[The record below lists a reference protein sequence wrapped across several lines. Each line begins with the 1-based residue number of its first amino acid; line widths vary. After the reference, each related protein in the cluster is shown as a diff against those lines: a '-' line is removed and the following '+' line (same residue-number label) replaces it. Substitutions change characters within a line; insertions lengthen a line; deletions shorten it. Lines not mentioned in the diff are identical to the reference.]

1 MFDNNSDY
9 ALNKK
14 DKDSIVY
21 KGCDGY
27 EQRISREQFATE
39 EEFLFWKSWS
49 DEDYRETD
57 YKDAY
62 YYRHIVQ
69 LNSTGTS
76 PVTVSSPEEMLINQI
91 ERTERIRKAKEK
103 VLLLAKYV
111 TTAQFRRMWFHL
123 ALGENVRSIAKREGV
138 VHSCIVESITS
149 AKKKIFESDGKKPT
163 KTP

>member
-49 DEDYRETD
+49 DKDYRETD

-76 PVTVSSPEEMLINQI
+76 PVTVSSPEEMMIGANVKGAGKNRSHDPSDRPCQPDSDASELLG
-91 ERTERIRKAKEK
+91 KE
-103 VLLLAKYV
+103 
-111 TTAQFRRMWFHL
+111 
-123 ALGENVRSIAKREGV
+123 I
-138 VHSCIVESITS
+138 
-149 AKKKIFESDGKKPT
+149 GK
-163 KTP
+163 

>member
-21 KGCDGY
+21 KGCDGS

-39 EEFLFWKSWS
+39 EEFMFWKSWS

-62 YYRHIVQ
+62 C
-69 LNSTGTS
+69 STIIFVEIKTNGRCS
-76 PVTVSSPEEMLINQI
+76 
-91 ERTERIRKAKEK
+91 IR
-103 VLLLAKYV
+103 
-111 TTAQFRRMWFHL
+111 R
-123 ALGENVRSIAKREGV
+123 
-138 VHSCIVESITS
+138 
-149 AKKKIFESDGKKPT
+149 
-163 KTP
+163 

>member
-1 MFDNNSDY
+1 MYDNASDY
-9 ALNKK
+9 ALNKL
-14 DKDSIVY
+14 DKDNIVY

-27 EQRISREQFATE
+27 EQRISKDHFATE

-62 YYRHIVQ
+62 YHRHIVH
-69 LNSTGTS
+69 LNTSGTS
-76 PVTVSSPEEMLINQI
+76 PLTVSSPEEKMINQI
-91 ERTERIRKAKEK
+91 ERAERIQKAKEK

-138 VHSCIVESITS
+138 VHSCIVESITA
-149 AKKKIFESDGKKPT
+149 AKKKIFESDGKNPT
-163 KTP
+163 KSP